1 MADVS
6 ETTLP
11 GIGVRYDFVTSAGV
25 RVGVLVHRTGR
36 RDLIAYSANDPDAA
50 IAQLNFDPDDARTL
64 AELLGASRIAESLAA
79 VQQDI
84 EGLSIDWIKIEE
96 GSEWA
101 GKRFREA
108 GIHTETG
115 VSIVAL
121 IRDDAVIAAPGA
133 DDVLTAVSTAIAVG
147 SPEGLERFKT
157 KVRRR

>member
-11 GIGVRYDFVTSAGV
+11 GIGVRYDFMTSTGV
-25 RVGVLVHRTGR
+25 RIGVLVHRTGR

-50 IAQLNFDPDDARTL
+50 VAQVSFDPDDARTL

-84 EGLSIDWIKIEE
+84 EGLSIDWIKIDE

-101 GKRFREA
+101 GKRLREA
-108 GIHTETG
+108 GVHTETG

-121 IRDDAVIAAPGA
+121 IGDGVIAA
-133 DDVLTAVSTAIAVG
+133 
-147 SPEGLERFKT
+147 
-157 KVRRR
+157 